1 MIDKLK
7 SVLARN
13 DELEELMNQ
22 PDAMRDMK
30 AFTKMARE
38 HSGLLELVEE
48 AKNYYKNEDYK
59 KALKVIGEDVRKTV
73 ERNISVIEEV

>member
-22 PDAMRDMK
+22 SDATRDMK

-38 HSGLLELVEE
+38 HSPPIVLAG
-48 AKNYYKNEDYK
+48 
-59 KALKVIGEDVRKTV
+59 I
-73 ERNISVIEEV
+73 

>member
-13 DELEELMNQ
+13 DELEELMNL

-30 AFTKMARE
+30 AFTNMAKE
-38 HSGLLELVEE
+38 HSDL
-48 AKNYYKNEDYK
+48 
-59 KALKVIGEDVRKTV
+59 
-73 ERNISVIEEV
+73 S